1 MQAAKPNQ
9 RPLWRADS
17 ILAMAPVPTKVS
29 SHMPTLT
36 RPIHFRT
43 LLRGLVLACALLGAG
58 CSDQAAADGNAQAA
72 VQEKVK
78 RIQARFPA
86 WIAAGGDPSRVA
98 ALGKELDDPIRAGRF
113 DEAEKIADRILAILD
128 GAKAESAVA
137 GAALPDLAAP
147 TQTPTD
153 LATVGPEREV
163 ELGRLPAT
171 AQIVF
176 SRRDRVYV
184 MDADG
189 GNETQITKDGD
200 RHLEHVA
207 ISPDRRF
214 MVFNYFARPAE
225 GGESSRMVVFDLER
239 GVERDLVPGF
249 HMAGNG
255 GVDWDSKGYVYFT
268 GVDRLPFA
276 KPASREEFIANYAAH
291 DVWKVRYDGSG
302 LTRLTATTDRGE
314 ADVSVSEDGSMIAY
328 MDMFINPPHDFTEI
342 WVRNSDG
349 SNPRLVYKGGKARES
364 SVHDPELSPDNSHVI
379 FSKVNPD
386 FHNFPNDPN
395 ANTAHDLISTAIDGS
410 DEKRL
415 TAPGPISVI
424 PDWVGDKILY
434 LQLTDQ
440 DSPPFLGIVVM
451 DSDGGNARRIKADS
465 NIAKWIPRH
474 AQ

>member
-1 MQAAKPNQ
+1 MHARKPNL
-9 RPLWRADS
+9 RPLLRADS
-17 ILAMAPVPTKVS
+17 FATMATALTKS
-29 SHMPTLT
+29 DSHLST
-36 RPIHFRT
+36 RQRPMQGRT
-43 LLRGLVLACALLGAG
+43 LLSALLLVVSLVGAG
-58 CSDQAAADGNAQAA
+58 CSDQVVAAVKAQAI

-78 RIQARFPA
+78 RIEARFPA
-86 WIAAGGDPSRVA
+86 WVAAGGDASRIA
-98 ALGKELDDPIRAGRF
+98 ALGKELDVPMRAGRF
-113 DEAEKIADRILAILD
+113 EDAEKIIDRILAVLD
-128 GAKAESAVA
+128 EGGAPTAAASAA
-137 GAALPDLAAP
+137 TPDLAAP
-147 TQTPTD
+147 TQVPTD
-153 LATVGPEREV
+153 LATVGPEHEV
-163 ELGRLPAT
+163 ELGRVPAS
-171 AQIVF
+171 AEIVF

-189 GNETQITKDGD
+189 GNETQITKDSS

-207 ISPDRRF
+207 MSPDRRY
-214 MVFNYFARPAE
+214 VAFNYFARPEE
-225 GGESSRMVVFDLER
+225 GGESSHMVVLDLER

-255 GVDWDSKGYVYFT
+255 GIDWDRQGYVYFT
-268 GVDRLPFA
+268 GVDRMPFSQ
-276 KPASREEFIANYAAH
+276 PSRREEYIANYAAH

-302 LTRLTATTDRGE
+302 LTRLTATADRGE
-314 ADVSVSEDGSMIAY
+314 GDVSVSEDGSMIAY
-328 MDMFINPPHDFTEI
+328 MDLFINPPHDFTEI

-379 FSKVNPD
+379 FSKVNPE
-386 FHNFPNDPN
+386 FHNFRNDPN

-424 PDWVGDKILY
+424 PDWVGDKVLY

-465 NIAKWIPRH
+465 NIAKWIPPR
-474 AQ
+474 AP